1 MTFSVAGYCPD
12 TGMLG
17 CAITSS
23 SICVTSRCAW
33 VASGTGVALTQNVT
47 NPALG
52 SLGLELLRE
61 GLSPEEILKAQAQ
74 ADTDIEWRQLGV
86 LNARG
91 DTATFSGAR
100 ALGIHATAQG
110 QHCLAMGNLL
120 ANDAV
125 PQAMVRTF
133 ESSRGHL
140 AERLL
145 QALEA
150 GLAAGGEM
158 GPVYSAGLKVS
169 AEPSWP
175 VVDLR
180 ADWHGTPI
188 AELRTLWTLYEP
200 QMQAYITRASN
211 PSDAESF
218 GVPGDE

>member
-52 SLGLELLRE
+52 PLALELLRE
-61 GLSPEEILKAQAQ
+61 GLSPSEVLKAQAQ
-74 ADTDIEWRQLGV
+74 ADTDVQWRQLGV
-86 LNARG
+86 LNAQG
-91 DTATFSGAR
+91 DTATFSGAK
-100 ALGIHATAQG
+100 ALGIHATAEG
-110 QHCLAMGNLL
+110 KHCLAMGNLL
-120 ANDAV
+120 ANDGV
-125 PQAMVRTF
+125 PQAMIAAF
-133 ESSRGHL
+133 ESSQGHL

-158 GPVYSAGLKVS
+158 GPVYSAGLLMTAK
-169 AEPSWP
+169 PSWP

-180 ADWHGTPI
+180 ADWHDTPI
-188 AELRTLWTLYEP
+188 VELRNLWALYEP
-200 QMQAYITRASN
+200 QMQAYITRAGN
-211 PSDAESF
+211 PSQAESF

>member
-61 GLSPEEILKAQAQ
+61 GLSPAEILKAQAQ
-74 ADTDIEWRQLGV
+74 ADTGVQWRQLGV
-86 LNARG
+86 LSAQG
-91 DTATFSGAR
+91 ETATFSGAQ
-100 ALGIHATAQG
+100 ALGIHATAEG
-110 QHCLAMGNLL
+110 KNCLAMGNLL
-120 ANDAV
+120 ANAEV
-125 PQAMVRTF
+125 PQAMITAF

-158 GPVYSAGLKVS
+158 GPVYSAGLKMC

-180 ADWHGTPI
+180 ADWHEAPI
-188 AELRTLWTLYEP
+188 GELRNLWTLYEP
-200 QMQAYITRASN
+200 QMQAYITRASST
-211 PSDAESF
+211 SDAESF

>member
-1 MTFSVAGYCPD
+1 MTFSVAGFCPD

-23 SICVTSRCAW
+23 SIGVASRCAW
-33 VASGTGVALTQNVT
+33 VDSGTGVALTQNVT

-52 SLGLELLRE
+52 SLGLKLLRE
-61 GLSPEEILKAQAQ
+61 GLAPAQVLKAQAC
-74 ADTDIEWRQLGV
+74 ADTDVQWRQLGLV
-86 LNARG
+86 NARG
-91 DTATFSGAR
+91 ETATFSGTR
-100 ALGIHATAQG
+100 ALGIHATAEG
-110 QHCLAMGNLL
+110 RHCLAMGNLL
-120 ANDAV
+120 ANAAV
-125 PQAMVRTF
+125 PQAMIGAF

-140 AERLL
+140 ADRLL

-158 GPVYSAGLKVS
+158 GPVYSAGLKIC

-180 ADWHGTPI
+180 VDWREQPI
-188 AELRTLWTLYEP
+188 LELRSLWTRYAP
-200 QMQAYITRASN
+200 QMQAYITRAST